1 MAKIEWT
8 ERALAD
14 LQQIH
19 DYIARDSVFYAN
31 SFTNKIYERAQS
43 LQSSPGMGRK
53 VPEMNRP
60 SIRELIFQSY
70 RIIYEV
76 EGDLVR
82 IVTIIH
88 GSRILRL

>member
-8 ERALAD
+8 SRALAD

-19 DYIARDSVFYAN
+19 DYIA
-31 SFTNKIYERAQS
+31 QS
-43 LQSSPGMGRK
+43 LQFSPGMGRK

-70 RIIYEV
+70 RIIYEI
-76 EGDLVR
+76 EGNLVR